1 MEKRTVIITGG
12 NSGLGYQC
20 AKNIAN
26 RDNNYNIILAC
37 RNKERASSAV
47 RRLKEE
53 TGNKNIYSIELDLSS
68 LDSVRNSYKEFC
80 DNNFGNLYGIVC
92 NAGFNRQ
99 PLEYTKDG
107 FEAHFGACHL
117 GHFLFVNLF
126 LNKMSENGR
135 IIFVS
140 SDMHKPPKLMSLT
153 TPKLG
158 NVEDIA
164 FLGKNKKA
172 TFKEKNLRY
181 SMAKL
186 CNILCVYEMADRLRK
201 INSKIT
207 VNAFNPGLMTDT
219 NFMPPMNSK
228 MLNNMIKGGST
239 LVAKTTNRYG
249 SGLNSG
255 KALSNLITEDR
266 FEGISGKYFDR
277 TKETPINSSKP
288 SYDKNARIRL
298 WEESVRYSNLQEKET
313 ILPI

>member
-1 MEKRTVIITGG
+1 MKDNYVYDGTNVLMNLAGIKDQKKLDDFETTMANLGIIK
-12 NSGLGYQC
+12 L
-20 AKNIAN
+20 
-26 RDNNYNIILAC
+26 
-37 RNKERASSAV
+37 
-47 RRLKEE
+47 LKE
-53 TGNKNIYSIELDLSS
+53 YPD
-68 LDSVRNSYKEFC
+68 
-80 DNNFGNLYGIVC
+80 
-92 NAGFNRQ
+92 
-99 PLEYTKDG
+99 
-107 FEAHFGACHL
+107 
-117 GHFLFVNLF
+117 
-126 LNKMSENGR
+126 
-135 IIFVS
+135 
-140 SDMHKPPKLMSLT
+140 
-153 TPKLG
+153 LG

-228 MLNNMIKGGST
+228 MLNNMIKVGST

-249 SGLNSG
+249 SGLTSG